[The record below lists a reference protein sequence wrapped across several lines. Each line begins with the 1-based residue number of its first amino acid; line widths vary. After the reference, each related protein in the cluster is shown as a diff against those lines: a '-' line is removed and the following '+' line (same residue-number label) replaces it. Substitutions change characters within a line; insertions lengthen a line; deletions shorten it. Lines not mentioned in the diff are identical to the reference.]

1 MTYTVETPPLFVR
14 KASKFFRKHPELRQQ
29 FLAVFRALED
39 DPFQP
44 SLRLHPLSGK
54 LKGRHAASLTHDYRI
69 TMTLLVSGQ
78 TITLIDIGTHDEV
91 YR

>member
-1 MTYTVETPPLFVR
+1 M
-14 KASKFFRKHPELRQQ
+14 S
-29 FLAVFRALED
+29 VFRALED

-54 LKGRHAASLTHDYRI
+54 LRGKHAVSLTHDYRI
-69 TMTLLVSGQ
+69 TLTLVVSEQ

>member
-1 MTYTVETPPLFVR
+1 M
-14 KASKFFRKHPELRQQ
+14 S
-29 FLAVFRALED
+29 VFRALED
-39 DPFQP
+39 GPFQP

-54 LKGRHAASLTHDYRI
+54 LRGKHAVSLTRDYRI
-69 TMTLLVSGQ
+69 TLTLVVSDQ